1 MPFTWCRFCNTI
13 LDVDLILGDT
23 AIGGNDSIEDGM
35 PDPFLGVGNEYSD
48 GPRSR

>member
-1 MPFTWCRFCNTI
+1 MPFTWCLFCNII
-13 LDVDLILGDT
+13 LDVDLTSGDT
-23 AIGGNDSIEDGM
+23 AFGENDSFEDGV

>member
-1 MPFTWCRFCNTI
+1 MPFTWCLFCNII
-13 LDVDLILGDT
+13 LDVDLTSGDT
-23 AIGGNDSIEDGM
+23 AFSENDSFEDGV